1 MMSYMYLLQC
11 TLTHAVPEVGTDHV
25 ASRTTADKAT
35 VGIGAGVRA
44 TGIVCT
50 TLIQV
55 CVTQVMA

>member
-35 VGIGAGVRA
+35 VGIGAGVGA

-50 TLIQV
+50 TLVEV